1 MKILIKTKPNVK
13 IAKVEKINA
22 HHFLV
27 WVKEPAKNNK
37 ANEAV
42 CRALADYFGVS
53 ASLVRIISGRIS
65 RQKIVEVFL
74 K

>member
-1 MKILIKTKPNVK
+1 MKILVKTKPNAK
-13 IAKVEKINA
+13 MAKVEKISA
-22 HHFLV
+22 HQFSV

-53 ASLVRIISGRIS
+53 ASLVRIVSGRIS
-65 RQKIVEVFL
+65 RQKIIEIL
-74 K
+74 